1 MTSPAR
7 DTSELTAYT
16 LGELNPQQAG
26 EIHELLANCPAALTE
41 LEQIEA
47 VTDAL
52 RQHAP
57 LLNDRLKPEQR
68 HAVLHPANL
77 PRRVTPMMPRPM
89 VKKQSSG
96 WPILSGLMKAA
107 ALLTVTGAAYWAGFQ
122 AQKPAPVVVI
132 QPNAPAQP
140 VLVKK
145 DRLPALQP
153 STQMVSVAGPQ
164 AKVVPA
170 KATVQAELKIEN
182 PKAPE
187 APKIVQAAPKQEARV
202 VVGPAPVV
210 QPPVAVVRPSKDIAF
225 VSTSRQEVDQFALI
239 PAQFRPTPVKLNRDQ
254 NFASPAPVTAAPE
267 NKADVKARAS
277 EIYIHSWKA
286 EIVSCPWNQGTRLLR
301 VTVQLPVDQPAATT
315 AQSYPLSVSF
325 DRRHVR
331 EFRRL
336 SERHLPAAE
345 LRSAGTQTV
354 WYEFQPVS
362 EDTLPSGKQIA
373 TVTLEKGR
381 FTTQTVGPFDGSKLN
396 VLDRGLKWET
406 AREEYLYEAAVVG
419 LGMLLRGDHQSPG
432 LNHQVIQALAEK
444 GKGSDVNGERTR
456 FLKQL
461 AEVRRAA
468 GL

>member
-77 PRRVTPMMPRPM
+77 PRRVTPMMPRAM
-89 VKKQSSG
+89 VKKQASG
-96 WPILSGLMKAA
+96 WPILGALMKAA
-107 ALLTVTGAAYWAGFQ
+107 ALLTVTGAAYWAGLQ
-122 AQKPAPVVVI
+122 AHKPAPIVVI
-132 QPNAPAQP
+132 QPDIPAQP
-140 VLVKK
+140 VTIKK
-145 DRLPALQP
+145 DVLPALKP
-153 STQMVSVAGPQ
+153 STQLVSVAVPPEKVAP
-164 AKVVPA
+164 AKV
-170 KATVQAELKIEN
+170 TVQAAPKIEN

-210 QPPVAVVRPSKDIAF
+210 QTPVAVVRPSKDIVF
-225 VSTSRQEVDQFALI
+225 VSTSSQEVDQFALS
-239 PAQFRPTPVKLNRDQ
+239 PAQFRPAPVKTNRDQ
-254 NFASPAPVTAAPE
+254 NFASQAPVTVVPE
-267 NKADVKARAS
+267 IKTDVKVRAP

-286 EIVSCPWNQGTRLLR
+286 ETVSCPWNQATRLLR

-325 DRRHVR
+325 DRRYVR

-345 LRSAGTQTV
+345 LRSAGMQTV

-373 TVTLEKGR
+373 TVTLDKGR

-396 VLDRGLKWET
+396 VLDRGAKWET
-406 AREEYLYEAAVVG
+406 AREEYLFEAAVVG
-419 LGMLLRGDHQSPG
+419 LGMLLRGDHQSPS

-444 GKGSDVNGERTR
+444 SKGNDASGERAR

-461 AEVRRAA
+461 ADVRRAA

>member
-26 EIHELLANCPAALTE
+26 EIHELLVNCPAALTE

-89 VKKQSSG
+89 AKKQSST
-96 WPILSGLMKAA
+96 WPILNGLMKAA
-107 ALLTVTGAAYWAGFQ
+107 ALLTVTGAAYWAGHQ
-122 AQKPAPVVVI
+122 TYKPAPVIVI
-132 QPNAPAQP
+132 QPPLPAQP
-140 VLVKK
+140 NQVRK
-145 DRLPALQP
+145 DETPASKP
-153 STQMVSVAGPQ
+153 STQMVSVA
-164 AKVVPA
+164 VPA
-170 KATVQAELKIEN
+170 EKIETTKVTVQTEPKIEK
-182 PKAPE
+182 PKTPE
-187 APKIVQAAPKQEARV
+187 PPKITQTTPKQEARV
-202 VVGPAPVV
+202 VVGQASLV
-210 QPPVAVVRPSKDIAF
+210 QTPVAVVRQSKDIAF
-225 VSTSRQEVDQFALI
+225 ISTSRQEVDQYALS
-239 PAQFRPTPVKLNRDQ
+239 PAQFRPTPVKPNRDQ
-254 NFASPAPVTAAPE
+254 NFASPVPVTGASE
-267 NKADVKARAS
+267 IKADVKARAS

-354 WYEFQPVS
+354 WYEFQPIS
-362 EDTLPSGKQIA
+362 EDTQPSGKLIA

-396 VLDRGLKWET
+396 VLDRGAKWET
-406 AREEYLYEAAVVG
+406 AREEYLYEAAIVG

-432 LNHQVIQALAEK
+432 LNHQVIQTLAEK
-444 GKGSDVNGERTR
+444 SKGSDINGERTR